1 MIFLYFKFNSKIY
14 NYADDNT
21 LSYIDS
27 NIVLLKEKLIEDC
40 ITARKWFDI
49 NSMKANPDKFQL
61 MFLNHNNGGSEYIE
75 IDNFEIKNS
84 PSINILGLGL
94 DSNLKFTSHVDEICC
109 QSEKQINAFKRIKN
123 NLDKTS
129 KMTIYNSYIKSNFN
143 HCSVVWTLNK

>member
-1 MIFLYFKFNSKIY
+1 
-14 NYADDNT
+14 
-21 LSYIDS
+21 
-27 NIVLLKEKLIEDC
+27 
-40 ITARKWFDI
+40 
-49 NSMKANPDKFQL
+49 MKGNPDKFQL
-61 MFLNHNNGGSEYIE
+61 IFLNHNNDCNEYIE